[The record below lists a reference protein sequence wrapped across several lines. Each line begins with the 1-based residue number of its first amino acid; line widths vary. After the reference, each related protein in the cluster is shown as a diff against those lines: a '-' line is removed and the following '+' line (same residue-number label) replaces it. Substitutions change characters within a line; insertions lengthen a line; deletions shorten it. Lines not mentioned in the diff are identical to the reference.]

1 MESERMAQQSR
12 AEATRRAT
20 IQAAAEMF
28 AANGYANTNLADI
41 ISHPGISK
49 GAVYFH
55 FASKETLARAT
66 IDEQHA
72 MSMAACRNLLDT
84 ALPPLESLISM
95 SLLVVDQLLTSPLIR
110 AGVRLTGEIGDARGT
125 VADPHREWVELVA
138 TIADRAI
145 DDGDLLPGI
154 DSEDFANFLVAAFDG
169 VRMWST
175 HGNTTRDL
183 PIRTERLWTFVLP
196 GIVDAPHVE
205 YFREYVHRR
214 WLHASLDTE

>member
-1 MESERMAQQSR
+1 MESERMTQQSR

-20 IQAAAEMF
+20 IEAAAEVF

-55 FASKETLARAT
+55 FTSKETLARAT

-72 MSMAACRNLLDT
+72 TSMAACRNLLDT

-95 SLLVVDQLLTSPLIR
+95 SLLMVDQLLTSPLTR

-125 VADPHREWVELVA
+125 VTDPHREWVELVA

-145 DDGDLLPGI
+145 DAGDLLPDT

-183 PIRTERLWTFVLP
+183 PIRTEQLWTFVLP
-196 GIVDAPHVE
+196 GIVDAPHVD

-214 WLHASLDTE
+214 WGHASLDTE